1 MLMFETLEGERI
13 VLRKAR
19 AEDWESMLKN
29 VWGDEEVYKWMLF
42 TPTHTEEDARVR
54 CERSI
59 RFQSEHTAWFV
70 ALKDTDEAVGLCAIN
85 EYEKGHFEECGI
97 CVGTRFQ
104 GRGIG
109 REIVKLLLELGFE
122 RLGAEDFMY
131 GYFREN
137 LRSKALAEK
146 FGFHYDS
153 TIEMVRP
160 WDGANKVI
168 DRCILTRAEYLA
180 FKAGKNTRSAT

>member
-1 MLMFETLEGERI
+1 MFETLEGERI

-42 TPTHTEEDARVR
+42 TPTHTEEDARAR

-59 RFQSEHTAWFV
+59 RFQNEHPAWFV
-70 ALKDTDEAVGLCAIN
+70 ALKDTDEAVGLCAVN

-97 CVGTRFQ
+97 CIGTKWQ
-104 GRGIG
+104 GQGLG
-109 REIVKLLLELGFE
+109 KEIVALLLELAFGK
-122 RLGAEDFMY
+122 LGATDMMY

-146 FGFHYDS
+146 FGFRYHS
-153 TIEMVRP
+153 TKELVRP
-160 WDGANKVI
+160 WDGARKVI
-168 DRCILTRAEYLA
+168 DQCILTREEYLA
-180 FKAGKNTRSAT
+180 FFKAGKSTRSAT

>member
-1 MLMFETLEGERI
+1 MYETLIGKHI

-42 TPTHTEEDARVR
+42 APTHTQEEAVAR

-59 RFQSEHTAWFV
+59 QFQKEHLAWFV
-70 ALKDTDEAVGLCAIN
+70 ALKDTDEAIGLCAVN

-97 CVGTRFQ
+97 CVGTSWQ
-104 GRGIG
+104 GRGYG
-109 REIVKLLLELGFE
+109 KEIVALLLELAFE
-122 RLGAEDFMY
+122 TLGAEDMTY
-131 GYFREN
+131 GYYREN

-146 FGFHYDS
+146 FGFRYRD
-153 TIEMVRP
+153 TIERVRP
-160 WDGANKVI
+160 WDGAHKTI
-168 DRCILTRAEYLA
+168 DKCLLTREEYFAAQGALE
-180 FKAGKNTRSAT
+180 RRQRRE

>member
-1 MLMFETLEGERI
+1 MFETLTGEKV

-19 AEDWESMLKN
+19 PGDWESMLRN

-42 TPTHTEEDARVR
+42 TPTHTAEEARAR

-59 RFQSEHTAWFV
+59 QFQKEHLAWFV
-70 ALKDTDEAVGLCAIN
+70 ALKDTDEPVGLCAIN

-97 CVGTRFQ
+97 CIGTKYQ

-109 REIVKLLLELGFE
+109 KEIVLLLLELAFE
-122 RLGAEDFMY
+122 KLGAEDLMY

-146 FGFHYDS
+146 FGFHYVS
-153 TIEMVRP
+153 TRMLVRP
-160 WDGANKVI
+160 WDGAEKVI
-168 DRCILTRAEYLA
+168 DKCILTKEEYPEA
-180 FKAGKNTRSAT
+180 RKAGR